1 MLEGMRTTLELPD
14 ALFAEAKRLADAR
27 GITLRELTIE
37 GLEAVFDQHRR
48 APKLRLSDASYGE
61 GGLIEGLDE
70 TEWNRIRD
78 LAYER
83 AEAATLRG
91 CR

>member
-1 MLEGMRTTLELPD
+1 MLESMRTSVDLPD
-14 ALFAEAKRLADAR
+14 ALLADAKRLAQAR

-37 GLEAVFDQHRR
+37 GFEAVLDRHRR
-48 APKLRLSDASYGE
+48 APKFHLSDASYGE

-70 TEWNRIRD
+70 SEWNRIRD
-78 LAYER
+78 LADER
-83 AEAATLRG
+83 AEVATLHG